1 MEYNQYDIY
10 LITVPSGS
18 SASESLNIFIEEYR
32 DKIPTIWGGGI
43 ALEKDENI
51 EQLEDK
57 IRAVANTVGK
67 ELCNGV

>member
-10 LITVPSGS
+10 IITVPDGS
-18 SASESLNIFIEEYR
+18 SASESLNIFIEKYR

-57 IRAVANTVGK
+57 IRVAANAVGK
-67 ELCNGV
+67 ELCNGA